1 MTSQPHSE
9 VNATMTPSTAA
20 CPECDAQVS
29 LGSDVEVGEIVSC
42 PECGADLELMSLS
55 PARLEVAPP
64 EEEDWG
70 E

>member
-1 MTSQPHSE
+1 M
-9 VNATMTPSTAA
+9 

-29 LGSDVEVGEIVSC
+29 VPADVERGEVVQC
-42 PECGADLELMSLS
+42 AECGAE
-55 PARLEVAPP
+55 LEVITLDPLRFTLAPP